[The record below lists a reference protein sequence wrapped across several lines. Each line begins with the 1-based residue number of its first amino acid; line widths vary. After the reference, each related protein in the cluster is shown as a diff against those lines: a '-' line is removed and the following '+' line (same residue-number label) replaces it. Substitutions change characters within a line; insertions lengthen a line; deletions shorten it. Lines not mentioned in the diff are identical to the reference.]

1 MIRPIL
7 AICMLSICGLAVAQS
22 QAARIKAFDIAKAKE
37 LIADEFSD
45 PDSVKF
51 RRMFIS
57 ELMNPKGEAVLYLCG
72 EVNAKN
78 RMGGYTGY
86 RRFLVDQ
93 SMALVDPGADAEG
106 MASVHH
112 MMIEAAYPKTC
123 ANRVKDIK

>member
-7 AICMLSICGLAVAQS
+7 AICMLSVCGLAFAQT
-22 QAARIKAFDIAKAKE
+22 QAARIKAFNIAKAKE
-37 LIADEFSD
+37 MVADEFSD
-45 PDSVKF
+45 PDSAKF

-57 ELMNPKGEAVLYLCG
+57 ELINPKGEAVLYLCG

-78 RMGGYTGY
+78 KMGGYTGY
-86 RRFLVDQ
+86 RRFIVDH

-106 MASVHH
+106 TASVQR

-123 ANRVKDIK
+123 ANSVKEVK